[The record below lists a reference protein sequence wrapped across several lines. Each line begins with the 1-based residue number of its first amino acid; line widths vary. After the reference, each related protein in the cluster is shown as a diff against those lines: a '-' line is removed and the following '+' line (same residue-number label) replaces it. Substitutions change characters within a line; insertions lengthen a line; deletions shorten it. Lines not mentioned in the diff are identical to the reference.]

1 VRLSAGEKLGHYE
14 ILALI
19 SSGGMG
25 EVYRAHDHHL
35 ERDIALKILP
45 EGLLADEAARKQ
57 FRQEALALSKLNHPN
72 IATVFDFDSHNGTDF
87 LAMELIDG
95 TPLADLLRE
104 PLPENE
110 VRRLGI
116 QLSEGLSAAHEQGVI
131 HRDLK
136 PANLIVTRDGRL
148 KILDFGIAV
157 SIHPE
162 RDADVTRTLSTPG
175 LIAGTLPYM
184 APEQLRGMSV
194 DARSD
199 IYSAGSVLYEM
210 ATGRRAYPQSQSVE
224 LIGAILH
231 QPPTSPATLNLAVTQ
246 QLQTTIMKA
255 LEKDPAQR
263 YQSARELRIALQD
276 ADAGAGQEKMLPAR
290 GRRYKITTRWAVT
303 LAVLLATAL
312 FVMPQIR
319 RFIFGSQNGLTRNS
333 AAPKYVAILPF
344 RVLGDRSLQYVA
356 DGIVEH
362 LSAKLF
368 SLKDVHLASP
378 SAAARVN
385 PSDPID
391 KVAQALGAKLVVQG
405 NLQTSADR
413 IAVVVSLDEAVTGRR
428 LWNQE
433 FSGLK
438 QDLLTLQEHVY
449 AGLVS
454 ALDLRLTN
462 EENARNATELT
473 QDISAYD
480 LYMQGLSLI
489 RGRRDEKTMTEAL
502 AKFSSAVGKDPN
514 FAVAHSELAETYI
527 SFYILKKDSSW
538 LAKASEAANRGRM
551 LNDSLPQ
558 VHITLGNVYSIVGKH
573 AEAIA
578 ELKRAIVL
586 APNSDEAY
594 RRLGRVY
601 MSTGNKDLAIQ
612 SFQKAVD
619 CNPYYW
625 PNYNLL
631 GAVYVQ
637 YGDLER
643 ALKTFQ
649 RVTELVPGDSV
660 GWTNVGAVY
669 LQLGQW
675 HDSISALQKAS
686 KLKPATEV
694 YSNLGTAFFYLGD
707 YKQALSNYEAA
718 VQLSPREAV
727 AIVNLADGYRA
738 LGEHDKAVA
747 TYDRA
752 IALTYEL
759 LRTNPRNASALGLLG
774 VSYAKKGDAKS
785 GLEFIRRARVIDPAG
800 VGLIYD
806 EAIINAVANRMPQ
819 ALQLVREALSKGY
832 SVNRVLGEPDF
843 KALRE
848 QSEFQAMLKRT
859 RQ

>member
-1 VRLSAGEKLGHYE
+1 
-14 ILALI
+14 
-19 SSGGMG
+19 MG